1 MKRLILIVLFGC
13 CVLRA
18 GAQHLPHLELPPQ
31 FASGMVLQQQADVEL
46 WGWAPSGA
54 KVRVRGSWA
63 GARGEA
69 VSDDRGRWS
78 LTLQTPRA
86 GMEPQSLRVQC
97 GRERIE
103 LTDVLIG
110 DVWFVGG
117 QSNMQMNFRGNPDQ
131 PVEHAQEILLRCHQ
145 RGIRLFRVENG
156 YALEPSDTLRIDGAW
171 SSADPEHVKEFS
183 VIGYLFGE
191 KIHAMT
197 GIPIGLVQSAH
208 GGSTAE
214 AWLDRGTLDRFG
226 GFDLDLSPEKIDPVW
241 YAVQPT
247 VLYNRM
253 LAPLLPLRI
262 KGVIWYQG
270 EANVQRPQ
278 QYRDLFTLLIE
289 TWRGYFRN
297 SELPFYFVQI
307 APYEYEYANSARL
320 REAQLQVLQGVPH
333 TGMAVTLDVGERQV
347 IHPARK
353 EVVANRLAYW
363 ALNRDYGHQAFGCR
377 GPEFRSMEVV
387 DGRARLK
394 FDYAPNGLSFF
405 GREPSGFEIAGEDR
419 IFHPARARI
428 VPAFWGNEG
437 LEVWSDEVPDP
448 VAVRYGYTN
457 YVDGS
462 LYNTEGLPASS
473 FRTDDWPLQNDF
485 PTSKTPAL

>member
-13 CVLRA
+13 CACLVRA
-18 GAQHLPHLELPPQ
+18 QHLELPPL
-31 FASGMVLQQQADVEL
+31 FASGMVLQQQTDVEL
-46 WGWAPSGA
+46 WGWASPRA
-54 KVRVRGSWA
+54 KIRVRGDWS
-63 GARGEA
+63 GARAEA

-78 LTLQTPRA
+78 V
-86 GMEPQSLRVQC
+86 SLRTPEAGYESRTLTVESA
-97 GRERIE
+97 GERIE
-103 LTDVLIG
+103 LEDVLIG

-131 PVEHAQEILLRCHQ
+131 PVEHAQEILLRSG
-145 RGIRLFRVENG
+145 RPGVRLFRVENG
-156 YALEPSDTLRIDGAW
+156 YALAPSDTLRIDGAW
-171 SSADPEHVKEFS
+171 GPADPEHVREFS
-183 VIGYLFGE
+183 VVGYVFGE
-191 KIHAMT
+191 T
-197 GIPIGLVQSAH
+197 LNEVVDIPIGLVQSAH

-214 AWLDRGTLDRFG
+214 AWLDRATLERFG
-226 GFDLDLSPEKIDPVW
+226 GFDLDLTPEKIDPVW
-241 YAVQPT
+241 YATQPM

-253 LAPLLPLRI
+253 LAPLLPLRV

-278 QYRDLFTLLIE
+278 QYGDLFTCLIE
-289 TWRGYFRN
+289 TWRRYFRN
-297 SELPFYFVQI
+297 PDMPFYFVQI
-307 APYEYEYANSARL
+307 APYEYEGANSAEL
-320 REAQLQVLQGVPH
+320 REAQLRVMQRVPN
-333 TGMAVTLDVGERQV
+333 TGMAVTLDVGEPHV

-353 EVVANRLAYW
+353 EVVGQRLAYW
-363 ALNRDYGHQAFGCR
+363 ALNRDYGHPAFGCR

-387 DGRARLK
+387 EGRARLK

-405 GREPSGFEIAGEDR
+405 GKEPTGFEVAGEDR
-419 IFHPARARI
+419 VFHPAQARI

-437 LEVWSDEVPDP
+437 LEVWSDEVPEP

-473 FRTDDWPLQNDF
+473 FRTDNW
-485 PTSKTPAL
+485 

>member
-1 MKRLILIVLFGC
+1 MKRLILIVLFVC
-13 CVLRA
+13 CACLVRA
-18 GAQHLPHLELPPQ
+18 QHLELPPL
-31 FASGMVLQQQADVEL
+31 FASGMVLQQQTDVEL
-46 WGWAPSGA
+46 WGWARPGA
-54 KVRVRGSWA
+54 TVRVRASWP
-63 GARGEA
+63 GARAEA

-78 LTLQTPRA
+78 LTLPTPRA
-86 GMEPQSLRVQC
+86 GYEPRTLTVESA
-97 GRERIE
+97 GERIDLE
-103 LTDVLIG
+103 DVLIG

-131 PVEHAQEILLRCHQ
+131 PVEHAQEILLRS
-145 RGIRLFRVENG
+145 RRPGVRLFRVENG
-156 YALEPSDTLRIDGAW
+156 YALAPSDTLRIDGAW
-171 SSADPEHVKEFS
+171 GPADPEHVREFS
-183 VIGYLFGE
+183 VVGYVFGE
-191 KIHAMT
+191 T
-197 GIPIGLVQSAH
+197 LNEVVDIPIGLVQSAH

-214 AWLDRGTLDRFG
+214 AWLDRATLERFG
-226 GFDLDLSPEKIDPVW
+226 GFDLDLVPEKIDPVW
-241 YAVQPT
+241 YATQPM

-278 QYRDLFTLLIE
+278 QYGDLFTCLIE
-289 TWRGYFRN
+289 TWRRYFRN
-297 SELPFYFVQI
+297 PDMPFYFVQI
-307 APYEYEYANSARL
+307 APYEYEGANSAEL
-320 REAQLQVLQGVPH
+320 REAQLRVMQRVPN
-333 TGMAVTLDVGERQV
+333 TGMAVTLDVGERHV

-353 EVVANRLAYW
+353 EVVGQRLAYW
-363 ALNRDYGHQAFGCR
+363 ALNRDYGHPAFGCR

-387 DGRARLK
+387 EGRARLK

-405 GREPSGFEIAGEDR
+405 GKEPTGFEVAGEDR
-419 IFHPARARI
+419 VFHPAQARI

-437 LEVWSDEVPDP
+437 LEVWSDEVPEP

-473 FRTDDWPLQNDF
+473 FRTDNW
-485 PTSKTPAL
+485 